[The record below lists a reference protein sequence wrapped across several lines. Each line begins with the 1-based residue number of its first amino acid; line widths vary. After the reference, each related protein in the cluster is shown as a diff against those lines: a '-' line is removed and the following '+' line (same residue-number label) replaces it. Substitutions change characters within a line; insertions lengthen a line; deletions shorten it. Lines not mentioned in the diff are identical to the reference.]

1 MPAGAS
7 RTAVPDR
14 RHTIAFILVTI
25 ALDSMSLGIVLPV
38 MVDLLRELTDLEPK
52 DSVVYGSALL
62 FIVAA
67 MQFIFAP
74 ILGNLSDRFGR
85 RPVLLVSLTVLAVD
99 HLLVAIAPTLLLVF
113 LARLLTGICTATF
126 PTANAVIADIAP
138 PGERVRLF
146 GIIGGAWGV
155 GFILGPLLGGFVGE
169 EFGTR
174 APFYMAA
181 VLAGLNALYGALVMP
196 ETLSEQHRRPF
207 SWARANPVGAIW
219 HTRKF
224 PMLLPLFI
232 AVLFYM
238 VAHDVNP
245 GVWIFYVTH
254 KFAWSPKEIAYSLA
268 LVGVCT
274 ILVMTFVVGY
284 VNDRIG
290 EYRTAYLG
298 FAFGALGYVGMGLAT
313 EGWMMYAMIPVFSLF
328 GVGMPAV
335 RGLMSAR
342 VGPEEQGD
350 LQGGIGSISALATA
364 LTPLAIAPLFT
375 TFSQP
380 DFDYYFPG
388 VVHIMGAVA
397 LVIAAGFVGLS
408 ALRGGE
414 PVARPDEAGGTESEG
429 R

>member
-1 MPAGAS
+1 MPN
-7 RTAVPDR
+7 R

-25 ALDSMSLGIVLPV
+25 ALDSMSLGIVIPV
-38 MVDLLRELTDLEPK
+38 LVNLLRELTDLEPK

-85 RPVLLVSLTVLAVD
+85 RPVLLLSLAALAVD
-99 HLLVAIAPTLLLVF
+99 HLLVAIAPTIYLVF

-126 PTANAVIADIAP
+126 PTANAVIADITP
-138 PGERVRLF
+138 PDERVRLF

-155 GFILGPLLGGFVGE
+155 GFILGPLLGGFIGA

-174 APFYMAA
+174 APFYVAA

-196 ETLSEQHRRPF
+196 ETLGEEHRRPF
-207 SWARANPVGAIW
+207 SWARANPVGSIW
-219 HTRKF
+219 QMRKF
-224 PMLLPLFI
+224 PMLLPMFA
-232 AVLFYM
+232 AVFFYM

-245 GVWIFYVTH
+245 GVWVFYVTH
-254 KFAWSPKEIAYSLA
+254 KFGWGPTDISHSLVA
-268 LVGVCT
+268 VGVCT
-274 ILVMTFVVGY
+274 ILVMTFLVGY
-284 VNDRIG
+284 INDKLG

-298 FAFGALGYVGMGLAT
+298 FAFGALGYLGIGLAT

-335 RGLMSAR
+335 RGLMSAKA
-342 VGPEEQGD
+342 GPDAQGD
-350 LQGGIGSISALATA
+350 LQGSIGSVSALATV
-364 LTPLAIAPLFT
+364 LTPLAIGPLFT

-388 VVHIMGAVA
+388 VVHIMGAAA
-397 LVIAAGFVGLS
+397 LVVAAVFVGFS
-408 ALRGGE
+408 ALMHRREREGG
-414 PVARPDEAGGTESEG
+414 DGGGGTAG
-429 R
+429 